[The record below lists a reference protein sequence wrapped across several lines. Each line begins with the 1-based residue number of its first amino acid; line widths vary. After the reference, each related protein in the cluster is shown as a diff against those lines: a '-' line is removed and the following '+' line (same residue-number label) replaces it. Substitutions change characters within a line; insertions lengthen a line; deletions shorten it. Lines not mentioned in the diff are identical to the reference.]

1 MEHLGV
7 RKGAWTEEEDIL
19 LTKCIEKFGV
29 GKWSRVPLMAGL
41 RRCHKSCRLRWL
53 NYLKPDIKRGEFKE
67 DEVDLIIKLHK
78 LLGNRWSLIAG
89 RLPGRTAN
97 DVKNYWNSHLSK
109 RISMQKGEQSQ
120 IKSMETTAIATTK
133 VIRPQPRTFS
143 PNSKWLSGTAGS
155 STIQTELQKMPNNAM
170 MGSPQEESALWWKS
184 LLGDG
189 EEEEEEEDTWWSK
202 SGKFG
207 LEVELPQIFGVE
219 EMEKMEKKEEEGLG
233 EWDNMLLDFDLLSE
247 P

>member
-1 MEHLGV
+1 MENLGV
-7 RKGAWTEEEDIL
+7 RKGAWMEEEDIL

-29 GKWSRVPLMAGL
+29 GKWRRVPFKAGL

-53 NYLKPDIKRGEFKE
+53 NYLKPDIKRGKFKE
-67 DEVDLIIKLHK
+67 DEVDLMIKLHK

-97 DVKNYWNSHLSK
+97 DVKNYWNFHLSK
-109 RISMQKGEQSQ
+109 RLSMQKGAQSQ
-120 IKSMETTAIATTK
+120 IKSMETTAIATTQ

-155 STIQTELQKMPNNAM
+155 STIQTNLQKIPNNAM
-170 MGSPQEESALWWKS
+170 MGSPQEESALWWRS
-184 LLGDG
+184 LLADG
-189 EEEEEEEDTWWSK
+189 EEDDVTWWSK
-202 SGKFG
+202 SGEVG

-219 EMEKMEKKEEEGLG
+219 EMEMMKKKEEEGLG
-233 EWDNMLLDFDLLSE
+233 EWDYMLLDLDLWGLWE
-247 P
+247 T